1 MLSSM
6 FALDV
11 LHFAPEFPATNKGGE
26 PCSEAGVGES
36 HSSEG
41 KKYLSNLHLDRSIDP
56 VS

>member
-41 KKYLSNLHLDRSIDP
+41 
-56 VS
+56 